1 MLDMGSDDDSSAIAI
16 LRVEFTRPAGNHSY
30 GQPRQTTCRASRF
43 IEATELHFQVLE
55 QYVE

>member
-1 MLDMGSDDDSSAIAI
+1 MGSDDDSSATAI
-16 LRVEFTRPAGNHSY
+16 LLFEFTRPAGIHSD
-30 GQPRQTTCRASRF
+30 GQPRQTTCRASRS